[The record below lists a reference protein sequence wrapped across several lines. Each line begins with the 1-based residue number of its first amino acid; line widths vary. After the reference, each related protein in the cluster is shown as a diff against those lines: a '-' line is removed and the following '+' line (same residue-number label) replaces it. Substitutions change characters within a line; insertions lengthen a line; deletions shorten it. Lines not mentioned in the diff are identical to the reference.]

1 MGLREELQAD
11 LAEAFDED
19 LADAVDMFTCI
30 KEIKSGQFDY
40 ATQTYQTTKKE
51 AYSGR
56 GVLFGSY
63 LKDMVKPLDYQIT
76 DCKAT
81 VLQNEVSA
89 VPVISDV
96 WTTAKGNFKVVNI
109 GQDPTSSIW
118 VCQLRKV

>member
-1 MGLREELQAD
+1 MKSKIQAKV
-11 LAEAFDED
+11 AKAFNSK
-19 LADAVDMFTCI
+19 LADAVDTFTCI

-109 GQDPTSSIW
+109 GQDPTGSIW